1 MTSLLIYFACV
12 HVCGVRT
19 LSLLMRVHMLWAHMH
34 MGVEARGWYQVTSY
48 IALPFFFK
56 AESLPDSGSLGSQPA
71 GGYTVSAL

>member
-1 MTSLLIYFACV
+1 MCV
-12 HVCGVRT
+12 WRVCIKF
-19 LSLLMRVHMLWAHMH
+19 MRVHMLGAHMH
-34 MGVEARGWYQVTSY
+34 MGVEARGWYLVTSY